1 MRQRRDGDR
10 PRTRTRTRSM
20 ERKGGGRILEE
31 TKGQFTMGRA
41 ALHAHHPEVSKA
53 AIPIRVVVSNSENPA
68 YF

>member
-1 MRQRRDGDR
+1 
-10 PRTRTRTRSM
+10 M